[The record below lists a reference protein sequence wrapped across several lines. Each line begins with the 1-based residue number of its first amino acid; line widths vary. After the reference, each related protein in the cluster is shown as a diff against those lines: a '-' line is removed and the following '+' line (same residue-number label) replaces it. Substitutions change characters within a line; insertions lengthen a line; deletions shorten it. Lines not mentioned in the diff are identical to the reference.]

1 MSGKG
6 AGGLLAVTEAGGG
19 VAELIGRTP
28 LVRLRSFESKTDVKL
43 FAKLEMMNPG
53 GSVKDRAA
61 LYIMLDAE
69 RRGLLTRDKTLI
81 DATSGN
87 TGIAYSMLGA
97 CLGYRVKLF
106 VPANAS
112 KRKITMMKSFGAEL
126 ILTDPME
133 GIDGAIKQVRELYQS
148 SPSEYF
154 YADQYSNPA
163 NPRAHYETTGPEI
176 IQQTSGKVTHLV
188 AGVGTSGTLIGL
200 SKRLKEYNSRIKVVE
215 VQPDS
220 EFHGIEGLKHMA
232 SALRPSI
239 YNPEAADIHLTVTT
253 EEAEELTYKLALK
266 EGILAGTS
274 SGAALAAALKIYEE
288 IQEGV
293 IVVILPDKDF
303 PFRR

>member
-1 MSGKG
+1 MEII
-6 AGGLLAVTEAGGG
+6 TTRRG
-19 VAELIGRTP
+19 VAGLIGRTP
-28 LVRLRSFESKTDVKL
+28 LVRLRQFETKPSVKL

-69 RRGLLTRDKTLI
+69 RRGLLTRKKTLI

-97 CLGYRVKLF
+97 SLGYRVKLV

-112 KRKITMMKSFGAEL
+112 KRKIAAMKAFGAEL
-126 ILTDPME
+126 ILTNPIE
-133 GIDGAIKQVRELYQS
+133 GIDGAIKRVRELYSS

-163 NPRAHYETTGPEI
+163 NPLAHYETTGPEI
-176 IQQTSGKVTHLV
+176 IEQTNGKITHLV
-188 AGVGTSGTLIGL
+188 AGVGTSGTLMGL
-200 SKRLKEYNSRIKVVE
+200 SRRLKEFNNRIKIVE

-239 YNPEAADIHLTVTT
+239 YNPEVADVHITVTT
-253 EEAEELTYKLALK
+253 EEAEELTRKLASK
-266 EGILAGTS
+266 TGILAGTS
-274 SGAALAAALKIYEE
+274 SGAALTAALKIYEE
-288 IQEGV
+288 LNEGT

-303 PFRR
+303 PFR